1 MFQNKKC
8 RDLNYLADFADCVH
22 VQDLGELFA
31 KFTTAKSV
39 FDILFDGKKATINND
54 IAAIFLFEL
63 INPV

>member
-1 MFQNKKC
+1 MFFFKKC

-39 FDILFDGKKATINND
+39 FDILFDGKKAKIHND
-54 IAAIFLFEL
+54 VSIFLLFEK
-63 INPV
+63 